1 MSHEGRE
8 FDFAETFISD
18 YGVIA
23 KKNSDESG
31 FDYFPT
37 YGGPE
42 EKYPAIC
49 VHCNSNIYTHLH
61 ILSLQLFKFT

>member
-8 FDFAETFISD
+8 FDFAETFINN

-23 KKNSDESG
+23 KKNSDENG
-31 FDYFPT
+31 FDYLPT
-37 YGGPE
+37 YAGPE

-49 VHCNSNIYTHLH
+49 VHCNFNIHKYLYCYTF
-61 ILSLQLFKFT
+61 I